1 MWSVT
6 DYPSSCHIWGWQQ
19 ELWERRR
26 ILSLSLNSH
35 EKNTKTWIKH
45 RTMPTISLKWRW
57 ADQGSLSFTEK
68 RTSSEW
74 GRRVLGMFTLWRQL
88 YNLLCKVA
96 TSVHVLSPPLCRKGK
111 KEMESCPDVVFG
123 CLHLCTGA
131 QLHSQV
137 QKYAHSQSEH
147 DPAEKLVDEKQRQQL
162 FARQSTNKLLT
173 INFASQADLLGTTLQ
188 TGVCYCYT
196 TNHFFLKQTTPF

>member
-6 DYPSSCHIWGWQQ
+6 DYPSSCQIWGWQQ

-45 RTMPTISLKWRW
+45 RAMPTISLKWRW

-88 YNLLCKVA
+88 YNLFCKVA
-96 TSVHVLSPPLCRKGK
+96 TSVHVLSRREQKCRKGK
-111 KEMESCPDVVFG
+111 KERESRPDVVFG

-147 DPAEKLVDEKQRQQL
+147 DQAEKLVDEKQRQF
-162 FARQSTNKLLT
+162 FARQSTNKLAT
-173 INFASQADLLGTTLQ
+173 INFASQADFLFGHNIADTSLLLL
-188 TGVCYCYT
+188 YD
-196 TNHFFLKQTTPF
+196 